1 MAILFVNNVEYA
13 EGSQSQK
20 LRLENIASDPSSGLY
35 EGRVYYN
42 TSSDVVRLYT
52 GAGWIDIGASYSF
65 IAAGDSGPSQ
75 TISDG
80 NTLTIAGGTALSS
93 VASATDTVTLN
104 LDDTTVN
111 AGSYTLANITVDAQG
126 RITAASNGSAGG
138 MSTWKIG
145 STSGTDQTVSNGQT
159 VDVVGGTY
167 ISGAVGGTR
176 TVTLTHDSTS
186 RSDTTSSASPGYG
199 GTFGAVDSVTT
210 NSTGHVT
217 SINLK
222 TVTMP
227 SAESYSW
234 TLAGDSGP
242 SQTILG
248 GNTATIV
255 GGTNISTIA
264 QNTDELRVDLDDSV
278 TLAGTLTVQ
287 SNAAAAVS
295 ITGKG
300 QSAATTGSD
309 PDATLTTKGYVDNL
323 VSGGLTFK
331 GTFRAD
337 SGLILSGSNNGSYI
351 YNCPGGAGTR
361 VAVTQGDY
369 YVVATAGGSFY
380 CSASNPLDI
389 GDAIIAVDDANAD
402 SSTSSDWST
411 ISQGVTVNSLTTG
424 SGGDSTGNAIT
435 VNNSAT
441 GAVTANVFAYDGG
454 NNVGYVPTGGT
465 GSTFLNGAGNWA
477 TPTDTGITGVTL
489 ATGTSTGAPLSE
501 SISSRELTLTSN
513 SYNGGSNIGYVPTGG
528 SATTFLRGDGSWVTP
543 TDTQPPIDTVAAST
557 ANDELGI
564 IVAPTTGDVKV
575 GLDIKGTANLGAAPA
590 SNDEIIIYD
599 TSADTNKALT
609 IANLL
614 ARKNILLNSSESY
627 IGKADAGG
635 IRTFAINVADS
646 SVFGAGSTAINVKC
660 EVIDASTSGS
670 TAGQTV
676 FADVTRGVNAGGETY
691 GTASLNIAFAG
702 TPADSAYRVLLT
714 YVG

>member
-65 IAAGDSGPSQ
+65 IAAGDSGSNE

-80 NTLTIAGGTALSS
+80 NILTIAGGTALSS
-93 VASATDTVTLN
+93 VTSAPSSTSKKVTIN
-104 LDDTTVN
+104 LDDTTVTP
-111 AGSYTLANITVDAQG
+111 GSYTLADITVDQQG
-126 RITAASNGSAGG
+126 RITAASSGSAGG

-145 STSGTDQTVSNGQT
+145 STTGTDQVVSNGET

-167 ISGAVGGTR
+167 ISGEIAGTR
-176 TVTLTHDSTS
+176 TVTLTHDDTT
-186 RSDTTSSASPGYG
+186 RSNTTSSASPGYA
-199 GTFGAVDSVTT
+199 GTFTAIDSITS
-210 NSTGHVT
+210 NATGHVT
-217 SINLK
+217 GVNTK

-234 TLAGDSGP
+234 TLDGDTGTPQTIIAGD
-242 SQTILG
+242 
-248 GNTATIV
+248 TATFV
-255 GGTNISTIA
+255 GGTNINTVVNTPAGDNLTI
-264 QNTDELRVDLDDSV
+264 NLDDSV
-278 TLAGTLTVQ
+278 TLSGTLTG
-287 SNAAAAVS
+287 SSSSGTAVA

-300 QSAATTGSD
+300 TSAATTGSD
-309 PDATLTTKGYVDNL
+309 SSTTLTTKGYVDGL

-337 SGLILSGSNNGSYI
+337 TGAILSGSNSGSFL

-361 VAVTQGDY
+361 VAVTTGDY

-380 CSASNPLDI
+380 CSGVTLDI
-389 GDAIIAVDDANAD
+389 GDAIIAVDDAAAD

-424 SGGDSTGNAIT
+424 SGGNSTGNAIT

-465 GSTFLNGAGNWA
+465 SSTFLNGAGNWA

-513 SYNGGSNIGYVPTGG
+513 SYNGGSNIGYVPAGG

-575 GLDIKGTANLGAAPA
+575 GLDIKGTTNLGAAPA
-590 SNDEIIIYD
+590 STDEIIIYD

-609 IANLL
+609 IANLQ
-614 ARKNILLNSSESY
+614 AAIDTSAGKRIVLNSGLAYVS
-627 IGKADAGG
+627 KADSGG
-635 IRTFAINVADS
+635 IRTFTVDVANA

-660 EVIDASTSGS
+660 EVI
-670 TAGQTV
+670 TAAGATV
-676 FADVTRGVNAGGETY
+676 YAEVTRSSADLDV
-691 GTASLNIAFAG
+691 AFVG
-702 TPADSAYRVLLT
+702 TPADSAYEVLLT